1 MKLLVVEHQHGAGG
15 THHVTALVAALC
27 ARGIH
32 ARAFHHAPPPMDRPR
47 DPWSV
52 ALHYAAERAAWW
64 QAVQEGHEEADVV
77 VTDRWVLSTDAIALA
92 RPSYDTTAYAMVR
105 LALVE
110 AGILPTPDLVVVLDA
125 SDTTL
130 NARILA
136 RGVEVTDTDRA
147 CREVYRN
154 AAVLRVWAAV
164 RVDTDRPVEV
174 VEAEVLTLALRA
186 LGVGCRDS
194 RRERDSERSEH
205 VENSGGMTA

>member
-77 VTDRWVLSTDAIALA
+77 VTDRWVLS
-92 RPSYDTTAYAMVR
+92 SYAVVRTLPGDTLVP
-105 LALVE
+105 LALTLLVDAE
-110 AGILPTPDLVVVLDA
+110 LHTLPLPRLTLVLDA
-125 SDTTL
+125 PDPVL
-130 NARILA
+130 DARILA
-136 RGVEVTDTDRA
+136 RGVAVTDTDRA

-154 AAVLRVWAAV
+154 PDMLRRWGAV

-174 VEAEVLTLALRA
+174 VEAEVLALALRA
-186 LGVGCRDS
+186 LEVK
-194 RRERDSERSEH
+194 
-205 VENSGGMTA
+205 

>member
-1 MKLLVVEHQHGAGG
+1 VKLLVVEHQHGAGG

-77 VTDRWVLSTDAIALA
+77 VTDRWLESSKAIGLSLSPFDVTGEAMLA
-92 RPSYDTTAYAMVR
+92 FARAEQRV
-105 LALVE
+105 
-110 AGILPTPDLVVVLDA
+110 LPTPALVVVLDA
-125 SDTTL
+125 SDDVL
-130 NARILA
+130 DRRIEA
-136 RGVEVTDTDRA
+136 RGLAVTEDDTR
-147 CREVYRN
+147 CRETYRDP
-154 AAVLRVWAAV
+154 AIARSWGAV

-174 VEAEVLTLALRA
+174 VEAEILTRALRA
-186 LGVGCRDS
+186 LGVG
-194 RRERDSERSEH
+194 
-205 VENSGGMTA
+205 

>member
-77 VTDRWVLSTDAIALA
+77 VTDRWVLSSYAVA
-92 RPSYDTTAYAMVR
+92 RTLPRDTLVP
-105 LALVE
+105 LALTLLVDAE
-110 AGILPTPDLVVVLDA
+110 LHTLPLPRLTLVLDA
-125 SDTTL
+125 PDPVL
-130 NARILA
+130 DARILA
-136 RGVEVTDTDRA
+136 RGVAVTDTDRA

-154 AAVLRVWAAV
+154 LAVLRVWGAV
-164 RVDTDRPVEV
+164 WVDTDRPVEV
-174 VEAEVLTLALRA
+174 VEAEVLALALRA
-186 LGVGCRDS
+186 LEVK
-194 RRERDSERSEH
+194 
-205 VENSGGMTA
+205 

>member
-1 MKLLVVEHQHGAGG
+1 MKLIAVDGNHGSGKS
-15 THHVTALVAALC
+15 HHVSALVAALV

-52 ALHYAAERAAWW
+52 ALHYAACRAAWW

-77 VTDRWVLSTDAIALA
+77 VADRWVLSTDAIALA

-174 VEAEVLTLALRA
+174 VEAEVLALALRA
-186 LGVGCRDS
+186 LEVK
-194 RRERDSERSEH
+194 
-205 VENSGGMTA
+205 

>member
-186 LGVGCRDS
+186 LDELRAKGLAR
-194 RRERDSERSEH
+194 
-205 VENSGGMTA
+205 

>member
-64 QAVQEGHEEADVV
+64 QAVQEGHEEADAVV
-77 VTDRWVLSTDAIALA
+77 ADRWLESSKAIGLSLRPFDTIGDAMLAFVRAEQRVLPIPA
-92 RPSYDTTAYAMVR
+92 
-105 LALVE
+105 
-110 AGILPTPDLVVVLDA
+110 LVVVLDA
-125 SDTTL
+125 PDAEL
-130 NARILA
+130 DRRIRA
-136 RGVEVTDTDRA
+136 RGVEVTNTDRA

-154 AAVLRVWAAV
+154 AAVLRMWGAVWV
-164 RVDTDRPVEV
+164 NTDRPVEV
-174 VEAEVLTLALRA
+174 VEAEVLALALRA
-186 LGVGCRDS
+186 MGVG
-194 RRERDSERSEH
+194 
-205 VENSGGMTA
+205 